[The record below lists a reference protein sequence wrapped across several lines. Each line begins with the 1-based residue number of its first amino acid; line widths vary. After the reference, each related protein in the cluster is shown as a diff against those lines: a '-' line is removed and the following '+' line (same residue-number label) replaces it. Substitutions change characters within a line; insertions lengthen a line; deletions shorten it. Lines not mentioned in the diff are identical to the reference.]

1 MEGLI
6 SCFDG
11 LKDRRAC
18 NARRYDLLELLVI
31 AQCTF
36 LCGAESCV
44 DMSDFAEEK
53 EAFLCEFLSLS
64 GGLPSHDTF
73 SRLFRRLDPEA
84 FRACFV
90 TFMRRFAEVA
100 KGMVA
105 VEGKTLRHS
114 FDTASRISPLHMVS
128 AWGCEQRLVLG
139 QVATDAKS
147 NEITAKPKLLA
158 LLSLKGTIV
167 TIDAM
172 SCQREIARQIGD
184 QGGDYVL
191 ALKGN

>member
-11 LKDRRAC
+11 LKDHRAC
-18 NARRYDLLELLVI
+18 NARRHDLLELLVI
-31 AQCTF
+31 AQWTF
-36 LCGAESCV
+36 LCGGESCV
-44 DMSDFAEEK
+44 DMADFAEQK

-84 FRACFV
+84 FRANFV

-105 VEGKTLRHS
+105 VEGKTLRGGKGRE
-114 FDTASRISPLHMVS
+114 FDGNHEPGAGDAEHRRR
-128 AWGCEQRLVLG
+128 QRRHLG
-139 QVATDAKS
+139 HG
-147 NEITAKPKLLA
+147 PH
-158 LLSLKGTIV
+158 
-167 TIDAM
+167 
-172 SCQREIARQIGD
+172 
-184 QGGDYVL
+184 
-191 ALKGN
+191 